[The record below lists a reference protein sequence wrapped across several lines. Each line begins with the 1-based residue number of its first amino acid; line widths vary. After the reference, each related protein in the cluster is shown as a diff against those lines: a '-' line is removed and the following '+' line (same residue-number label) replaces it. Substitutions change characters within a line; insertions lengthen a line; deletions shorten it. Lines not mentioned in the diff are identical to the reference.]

1 MFWARLLKF
10 LLIGPPRSGYSVRG
24 FWGEIKHFNKYGIQI
39 GYTVKGFW
47 GQRKRYDMEGNLK
60 SVSWRNFWG
69 GYDTYDAEGNLI
81 RRSYKNFWRGY
92 STYNRNGK
100 KIVESYRNF
109 WEGFTHFDV
118 ENPDPQ
124 ETSIETKKFS
134 IKKRTAGSSETK
146 KVSTKKHTDSSSET
160 KKFSIKKRAVSSTA
174 NSSEHKKLNDDSPK
188 KQAVLKT
195 SENKQNFNV
204 VNSQNDHQRF
214 EQETS
219 VDKSE
224 SVSSF
229 FEKKQNFKKKES
241 YYANINEYLKGKNI
255 TQYVKLLVFQYQQ
268 FTEFPVIAYR
278 DGDKIKVEALQ
289 MGIDPFEF
297 SVLEIEKVQEESV
310 ANIDMSVFDD
320 EFSSCMMSDLGK
332 EFEDLVPEYSF
343 ENNGI
348 SRIQYK
354 LDCGMIIT
362 EKSMKELRDLVSQ
375 L

>member
-1 MFWARLLKF
+1 
-10 LLIGPPRSGYSVRG
+10 
-24 FWGEIKHFNKYGIQI
+24 
-39 GYTVKGFW
+39 
-47 GQRKRYDMEGNLK
+47 MEGNLK
-60 SVSWRNFWG
+60 SVSWHNFWG

-134 IKKRTAGSSETK
+134 IE
-146 KVSTKKHTDSSSET
+146 
-160 KKFSIKKRAVSSTA
+160 KRAVSSSA
-174 NSSEHKKLNDDSPK
+174 NSSEHKKLNDDSSK
-188 KQAVLKT
+188 KQTVLKI

-219 VDKSE
+219 VVKSE

-241 YYANINEYLKGKNI
+241 CYANINEYLKGKNI

-268 FTEFPVIAYR
+268 FTEFPVIVYR

-289 MGIDPFEF
+289 MGIDSFEF

-310 ANIDMSVFDD
+310 ANIDMSAFDG

-354 LDCGMIIT
+354 LNCGMIIM
-362 EKSMKELRDLVSQ
+362 EKSMKELRSLVSQ
-375 L
+375 A

>member
-10 LLIGPPRSGYSVRG
+10 LLIGSPRSGYSIRG

-134 IKKRTAGSSETK
+134 IKKRTASFSETK
-146 KVSTKKHTDSSSET
+146 KVSTKKRTASSSET
-160 KKFSIKKRAVSSTA
+160 KKVSVKRRAVSAYA
-174 NSSEHKKLNDDSPK
+174 NSSEHKKLNDDSTK
-188 KQAVLKT
+188 KQTVLKT
-195 SENKQNFNV
+195 SESKQNLDV
-204 VNSQNDHQRF
+204 VNLQNAHQRF
-214 EQETS
+214 EKEAS

-224 SVSSF
+224 SFSSF
-229 FEKKQNFKKKES
+229 FEKKQNFKKKEN
-241 YYANINEYLKGKNI
+241 YYANINESIQGKNI

-268 FTEFPVIAYR
+268 FTEFPAIAYR

-289 MGIDPFEF
+289 MGIKPFEF
-297 SVLEIEKVQEESV
+297 SVLEIGKAQEENV
-310 ANIDMSVFDD
+310 VNIDMSAFDD
-320 EFSSCMMSDLGK
+320 EFSACMISDLGK
-332 EFEDLVPEYSF
+332 KFEDLVPEYSF

-354 LDCGMIIT
+354 LDCGMIMT
-362 EKSMKELRDLVSQ
+362 EKSMKELRSLVS
-375 L
+375 

>member
-10 LLIGPPRSGYSVRG
+10 LLIGPPRSGYSIRG

-109 WEGFTHFDV
+109 WEGFTHFDI

-124 ETSIETKKFS
+124 ETSIETKKVS
-134 IKKRTAGSSETK
+134 IKKR
-146 KVSTKKHTDSSSET
+146 TDSSSET
-160 KKFSIKKRAVSSTA
+160 KKVSIKRRAVSVSA
-174 NSSEHKKLNDDSPK
+174 NSSEHEKSNDDSPP
-188 KQAVLKT
+188 KQTVLKT
-195 SENKQNFNV
+195 SKSKQNLDV
-204 VNSQNDHQRF
+204 VNLQNAHQMF
-214 EQETS
+214 EQEAS
-219 VDKSE
+219 VVKSE
-224 SVSSF
+224 DFSSL
-229 FEKKQNFKKKES
+229 FEKKQNFKKKEN
-241 YYANINEYLKGKNI
+241 YYANIKESIQGKNI
-255 TQYVKLLVFQYQQ
+255 TQYIKLLVFQYQQ
-268 FTEFPVIAYR
+268 FTEFPAIAYR
-278 DGDKIKVEALQ
+278 DEDKIKVEALQ
-289 MGIDPFEF
+289 MGIKPFEF
-297 SVLEIEKVQEESV
+297 SVLEIEKAQEESV
-310 ANIDMSVFDD
+310 VNIDMSAFDD
-320 EFSSCMMSDLGK
+320 EFSACMISDLGK
-332 EFEDLVPEYSF
+332 EFEDLVSEYSF

-362 EKSMKELRDLVSQ
+362 EKSMKGLRSLVSQ
-375 L
+375 S